1 LRCIRLPAGAISSAT
16 DATDDD
22 TWKRF
27 HFPERR
33 VMIPDLIIA
42 LAFLVMIIVPAIV
55 SIPDRDERDS
65 L

>member
-1 LRCIRLPAGAISSAT
+1 
-16 DATDDD
+16 
-22 TWKRF
+22 
-27 HFPERR
+27 
-33 VMIPDLIIA
+33 MIPDLIIA